1 MPTIVTTE
9 KDGTEKT
16 TYISPF
22 YQTVNKFVQNELNA
36 RAEFYGQRVRGGNNG
51 TINSVEWSY
60 QKSAWATVKSIK
72 YPEILLGTPGTN
84 VMSDSKGN
92 LTLYN
97 AERNVPNK
105 PLLTK
110 VEISNEGQ
118 LGSFYKSN
126 ISFTVFP
133 KMGSNGFDFGKLE
146 DAFFVPG
153 RELELKWGWS
163 VTAVSRTASQGSLIG
178 IIYNFNWDF
187 NADTSVTATVSI
199 ITPAGLAVGLSGD
212 LSNKSEETTAMEDP
226 AGRILFGSNL
236 STVIE
241 SDLATLASGSAV
253 EMTEG
258 TAQYF
263 SSPSGGTID
272 YIAIGLP
279 VQDSSSPD
287 QTADG
292 TSVPT
297 RIAKTFWYTSLGRVA
312 EFLNKLLSDFN
323 DPIKQIL
330 LVQCTNN
337 IAQYNPNIVSAYPT
351 EVFFPDDQMGRYGSC
366 VPWEGTSGVRQFWKS
381 DGTYTTESDVINIG
395 GILLGTDFI
404 ISTYKRFVAE
414 QSGNTNIQYKNITKF
429 FEEILKR
436 INQATGDSYQF
447 TPILFEPSQ
456 NNIKGQNILSILSIE
471 DANIPKKITAE
482 PFKFRSDI
490 YKPLIRSVNVS
501 SQPPPQA
508 ATAAFVAARGNA
520 APEQTNVQV
529 SRAEDRNIDAY
540 EREYKLALEHAALL
554 LFNGAQTGF
563 SDMWSEQLR
572 GFLVK
577 LRKSA
582 TTTDSHWLYKAI
594 YPVDFSVTIDG
605 INGFKFGDT
614 LSTNM
619 VPALY
624 NTEYKMVFTVTKISH
639 IIENKD
645 WQTTL
650 STKARIN
657 GFSDK
662 AAASGG
668 SIHNV
673 PNAYISGMG
682 GAEQRFGTV
691 PVENTETG
699 Q

>member
-1 MPTIVTTE
+1 MPTIVVK
-9 KDGTEKT
+9 KDGADT
-16 TYISPF
+16 TSYINPF
-22 YQTVNKFVQNELNA
+22 YQSVNKFVRNELDA
-36 RAEFYGQRVRGGNNG
+36 RADFYAQRVRGGNG
-51 TINSVEWSY
+51 SAPKAVEWSY
-60 QKSAWATVKSIK
+60 QKTAWATVKSLK
-72 YPEILLGTPGTN
+72 YPDIVLGTPGTN
-84 VMSDSKGN
+84 VMSDAKGN

-133 KMGSNGFDFGKLE
+133 KMGSNGFDFGRLE

-163 VTAVSRTASQGSLIG
+163 ITAASKTASQGSLNG

-199 ITPAGLAVGLSGD
+199 MTPAGLAVGLSGD
-212 LSNKSEETTAMEDP
+212 LSNKSEETSAMEDP

-236 STVIE
+236 ATVIE
-241 SDLATLASGSAV
+241 SDLASLSNEGAI
-253 EMTEG
+253 EITEG

-263 SSPSGGTID
+263 ESPSANIID
-272 YIAIGLP
+272 YIAIGIP
-279 VQDSSSPD
+279 IQDSVPD
-287 QTADG
+287 EQNADG
-292 TSVPT
+292 ATESRVS
-297 RIAKTFWYTSLGRVA
+297 KTFWYTSLGRVT
-312 EFLNKLLSDFN
+312 EFVNTLLDSFN

-330 LVQCTNN
+330 LVQCLNN
-337 IAQYNPNIVSAYPT
+337 VAQYNPNIVSAYPT
-351 EVFFPDDQMGRYGSC
+351 EVFFPDPQMGKYGTFQ
-366 VPWEGTSGVRQFWKS
+366 PWQGESGVKQFWNP
-381 DGTYTTESDVINIG
+381 DGTYYIANDSINIG
-395 GILLGTDFI
+395 GILLGTDFV

-414 QSGNTNIQYKNITKF
+414 QSGNSNIQYKNITKF

-436 INQATGDSYQF
+436 INQASGDSYQF
-447 TPILFEPSQ
+447 TPVLFEPTQ
-456 NNIKGQNILSILSIE
+456 NNIKGQQILSILSIE
-471 DANIPKKITAE
+471 DANIAKEIKVE
-482 PFKFRSDI
+482 PFPFKSSI

-508 ATAAFVAARGNA
+508 ATAAFVAARGSA
-520 APEQTNVQV
+520 TPEQTNVQV
-529 SRAEDRNIDAY
+529 SRAKDRNIAAY
-540 EREYKLALEHAALL
+540 ETEYRLTLGNAALL

-563 SDMWSEQLR
+563 SESWSEQLR

-614 LSTNM
+614 LTTNM
-619 VPALY
+619 IPELY
-624 NTEYKMVFTVTKISH
+624 NTEYKMVFTVTKITH
-639 IIENKD
+639 VIENKD
-645 WQTTL
+645 WSTTI
-650 STKARIN
+650 STKARID
-657 GFSDK
+657 GFSED
-662 AAASGG
+662 APSSAG
-668 SIHNV
+668 SIHDV
-673 PNAYISGMG
+673 PSAYAQLPGVTTPAAVP
-682 GAEQRFGTV
+682 AESQ
-691 PVENTETG
+691 
-699 Q
+699 